1 MDETTIRI
9 PVELQQAID
18 RFWETIPPVW
28 NTVRSHL
35 RAVAAE
41 EFGMTV
47 EQFHSLRLIRR
58 GYRTA
63 SEIAQAKQIS
73 RPAVSQAVE
82 TLVQKGLIS
91 RRQSQDDRRYV
102 QLELTEE
109 GARTLDQI
117 FGQTRRWM
125 ASRMDSLS
133 QEDLQVLS
141 NGMAVL
147 GQALKGIE
155 E

>member
-1 MDETTIRI
+1 MENTPTKTNL
-9 PVELQQAID
+9 PLQQAID

-35 RAVAAE
+35 RSVAAE

-47 EQFHSLRLIRR
+47 EQFHSLRLIRK

-82 TLVQKGLIS
+82 TLVQKGLVS
-91 RRQSQDDRRYV
+91 RQQSQADRRYV
-102 QLELTEE
+102 QLELTDE

-125 ASRMDSLS
+125 ESRMGSLS
-133 QEDLQVLS
+133 QEDLQALS
-141 NGMAVL
+141 NGMAAL
-147 GQALKGIE
+147 GQALMGFE